1 MFTNEGNAIDEG
13 ECVGLILEKRYK
25 PGHKVMYSYSTS
37 DGTRYIA
44 TTIRESGVVYFIDEN
59 GYFIPK
65 VNIVAH

>member
-1 MFTNEGNAIDEG
+1 MLRDKDVHTSEEMDSNVAQTKNYA
-13 ECVGLILEKRYK
+13 

-44 TTIRESGVVYFIDEN
+44 TTIRESGAVYFIDDN

-65 VNIVAH
+65 ANIIAH

>member
-1 MFTNEGNAIDEG
+1 MLRDKDVYTSEEMASNVAQTKNYD
-13 ECVGLILEKRYK
+13 

-44 TTIRESGVVYFIDEN
+44 TTIRESGAVYFIDDN

-65 VNIVAH
+65 ANIIAH